1 MPCSSCSSN
10 AGAEPEL
17 AKAIAAQFKIAS
29 DAGEKNLIER
39 IAETERRV
47 TERTTSLLW
56 RFFGA
61 MVAVVTAAIAVLE

>member
-1 MPCSSCSSN
+1 M
-10 AGAEPEL
+10 AL
-17 AKAIAAQFKIAS
+17 AAQLKIAP

-56 RFFGA
+56 QSFGA
-61 MVAVVTAAIAVLE
+61 MVAVVTAAIVVLEYLRTPAG

>member
-1 MPCSSCSSN
+1 MDRRQ
-10 AGAEPEL
+10 
-17 AKAIAAQFKIAS
+17 AKALAAQFKIAP

-47 TERTTSLLW
+47 TQRTTSLLW

-61 MVAVVTAAIAVLE
+61 MIATATTAIVVLEYLRTPAG